1 MEQKSFKNESQ
12 GELILIPTPIGNLED
27 MTFRAIRYLKE
38 VDLIAAEDTRQ
49 TRKLCTHFDI
59 QSPLVSY
66 HEHNK
71 MASGEKLIGQMKEG
85 LRVGLVTDAGT
96 PGISDP
102 GQDLVRRCIEED
114 IPVIPLP
121 GACAATTALIASG
134 LPTDHFLFY
143 GFLPRQKK
151 ERQTV
156 LHSLKDHPHTLI
168 FYEAPHRLKETLQAM
183 AEVFADREVTLA
195 RELTKRYET
204 FVRGPY
210 QTLMDWALENEPR
223 GECCLVVEGQNT
235 PIGLDAPAFWDDWSL
250 VQHVDFYQEQGL
262 DKKEAIKKVA
272 TERALSKREVYNA
285 YHQENDSAY

>member
-1 MEQKSFKNESQ
+1 VEQRSFKNETQ

-49 TRKLCTHFDI
+49 TRKLCTHFEI
-59 QSPLVSY
+59 QTPLVSY

-71 MASGEKLIGQMKEG
+71 IVSGEKLIEQMKAG
-85 LRVGLVTDAGT
+85 RRVGLVTDAGT

-102 GQDLVRRCIEED
+102 GQDLVRRCIEDE

-183 AEVFADREVTLA
+183 ADVFSDREVTLA

-204 FVRGPY
+204 FVRGSY
-210 QTLMDWALENEPR
+210 QTLIEWTLANEPR
-223 GECCLVVEGQNT
+223 GECCLVVEGQKIPTGFDT
-235 PIGLDAPAFWDDWSL
+235 PSFWDAWSL
-250 VQHVDFYQEQGL
+250 IQHVDYYQEQGF
-262 DKKEAIKKVA
+262 DKKEAIKKAA
-272 TERALSKREVYNA
+272 TDRKLSKRDVYNA
-285 YHQENDSAY
+285 YHQE

>member
-1 MEQKSFKNESQ
+1 VEQKSFRNEAQ

-71 MASGEKLIGQMKEG
+71 MVSGEKLISQMKEG

-102 GQDLVRRCIEED
+102 GQDLVRRCIEEE

-151 ERQTV
+151 ERQTI

-183 AEVFADREVTLA
+183 AEFFADREVTLA

-204 FVRGPY
+204 FVRGSY
-210 QTLMDWALENEPR
+210 QTVMDWALENEPR
-223 GECCLVVEGQNT
+223 GECCLVVEGQKN
-235 PIGLDAPAFWDDWSL
+235 PIGLDEPAFWDDWSL
-250 VQHVDFYQEQGL
+250 SKHVDYYQGKGL

-272 TERALSKREVYNA
+272 TDRELSKREVYNT
-285 YHQENDSAY
+285 YHQENDSTL